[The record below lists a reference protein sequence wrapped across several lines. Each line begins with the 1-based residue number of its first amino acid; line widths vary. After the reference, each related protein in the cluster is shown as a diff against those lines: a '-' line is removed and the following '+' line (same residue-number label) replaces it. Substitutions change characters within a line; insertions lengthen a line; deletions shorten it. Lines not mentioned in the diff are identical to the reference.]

1 MASTN
6 DWASCLMEAYKE
18 EKKQLLIKEYLTRLE
33 IYDQVASFYKN
44 RKASQEDRQTLKEIF
59 SKLSLEELNYI
70 RRILDGKVQES

>member
-6 DWASCLMEAYKE
+6 DWVSCLMEAYKE
-18 EKKQLLIKEYLTRLE
+18 EKKQLLIKEYLTSLE

-59 SKLSLEELNYI
+59 AKLSLEELNYI

>member
-1 MASTN
+1 MSSTN
-6 DWASCLMEAYKE
+6 DWVSCLMEAYKE

-44 RKASQEDRQTLKEIF
+44 RNASQENRQTLKEIF

>member
-6 DWASCLMEAYKE
+6 DWVSCLMEAYKE

-44 RKASQEDRQTLKEIF
+44 RNASQENRQTLKEIF